1 MDKLKALLPAAA
13 RLFPVDWRMEE
24 ISTGVSLTL
33 PNGRRQQ
40 VRVELRG
47 NRYVLSSVA
56 LGQQRAEQIDRY
68 ELIMWLWRINRE
80 LGVVGLM
87 LDRGGRLVGRIEQL
101 SETLD
106 AAELALYLQLLAR
119 ECDRL
124 EYVLSGQDYA

>member
-1 MDKLKALLPAAA
+1 MSRLRHSGLGCWGRGRTMDKLKALLPAAA

-87 LDRGGRLVGRIEQL
+87 LDRGGRLV
-101 SETLD
+101 
-106 AAELALYLQLLAR
+106 
-119 ECDRL
+119 
-124 EYVLSGQDYA
+124 